1 MNRMN
6 KEDRYSF
13 SVVSGG
19 QTGVDRGALDAAMA
33 LGIAVAGWCPQG
45 RLAEDG
51 PIPEKYPLQELEGGG
66 YPERTL
72 KNVVDSDVTVIIYF
86 DELSGGTKLTYD
98 YCIAESKP
106 RILIN
111 GAKKDMTNAVAMLNR
126 FVSSNGIKVLN
137 IAGPRE
143 SKDDRAYE
151 YSYNVIQKFLKSS
164 KR

>member
-1 MNRMN
+1 MN
-6 KEDRYSF
+6 KADRYSF

-19 QTGVDRGALDAAMA
+19 QTGVDRGALDAAIA
-33 LGIAVAGWCPQG
+33 LGIAVDGWCPQE

-72 KNVVDSDVTVIIYF
+72 KNVVESDGTVIIYF

-98 YCIAESKP
+98 CCIAESKS

-111 GAKKDMTNAVAMLNR
+111 GAKKDMGNAVAMLNR

-137 IAGPRE
+137 VAGPRD
-143 SKDDRAYE
+143 SKDSRGYE
-151 YSYNVIQKFLKSS
+151 YSYNVIHKFLKSL
-164 KR
+164 